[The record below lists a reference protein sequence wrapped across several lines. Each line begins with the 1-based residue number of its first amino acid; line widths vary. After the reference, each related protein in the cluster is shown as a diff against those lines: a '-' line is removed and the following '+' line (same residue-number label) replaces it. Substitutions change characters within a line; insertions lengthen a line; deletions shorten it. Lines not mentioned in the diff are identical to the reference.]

1 MEYHTLQD
9 FLTFTEGSCYVVMLI
24 ILVCFIPFWLYLV
37 DREEKE

>member
-9 FLTFTEGSCYVVMLI
+9 FYTFTKGSCYVVMLI

-37 DREEKE
+37 DREKKD